1 MEILELAQFTAICHT
16 NGCENK
22 DIDIEITA
30 PKKIHM
36 LFADRAIHIFKML
49 NKKD

>member
-30 PKKIHM
+30 PKENPYVICGPCNT
-36 LFADRAIHIFKML
+36 HIQDVK
-49 NKKD
+49 